1 MKITKEMSKPLL
13 RDIKGFLRNSGYHI
27 EYLFDQ
33 NTKESDKSLLKL
45 EYVVVLQGKA
55 LRLTIDP
62 DEEVLINI
70 QHTLELMKRVYKSME
85 LGKLTIYNNQFHLD
99 VIQYVLKTDQL
110 RKSDLKVICNDIY
123 LNIDKIKR
131 YMFTCKSHK
140 VGPLEFPTSDQKE
153 LIKELEKEYNCTFN
167 ERTKSFYPKG
177 YETISKMLT
186 GNGNTSFQLLFI
198 ELELLSGFKY
208 QRVASLVNYSNDV
221 ITLKSALWKN
231 FNIENR
237 PYSENYNNALTSALD
252 IYYKTIKMYEVIVD
266 IEKGFERSESASI
279 YYQIR

>member
-1 MKITKEMSKPLL
+1 MKITKEMTKPLL
-13 RDIKGFLRNSGYHI
+13 SDIKGFLRNSGYHI

-45 EYVVVLQGKA
+45 EYVVVLQGKS

-62 DEEVLINI
+62 DEEILINVK
-70 QHTLELMKRVYKSME
+70 HTLELMKRVYISMQ

-99 VIQYVLKTDQL
+99 VIHYLLQTDQL
-110 RKSDLKVICNDIY
+110 RKSDLKVVCNDIY

-131 YMFTCKSHK
+131 YMVTCKSHN
-140 VGPLEFPTSDQKE
+140 VGPLIVSNSEKKG
-153 LIKELEKEYNCTFN
+153 LIKELEEEYNCTYN

-186 GNGNTSFQLLFI
+186 GNTSFQLLFI
-198 ELELLSGFKY
+198 ELELLAGFKY
-208 QRVASLVNYSNDV
+208 QRVSDLVNYSNDV
-221 ITLKSALWKN
+221 ITLKSALWKK

-252 IYYKTIKMYEVIVD
+252 IYYKTIKMYNVIVEV
-266 IEKGFERSESASI
+266 EKGFEQSESASI